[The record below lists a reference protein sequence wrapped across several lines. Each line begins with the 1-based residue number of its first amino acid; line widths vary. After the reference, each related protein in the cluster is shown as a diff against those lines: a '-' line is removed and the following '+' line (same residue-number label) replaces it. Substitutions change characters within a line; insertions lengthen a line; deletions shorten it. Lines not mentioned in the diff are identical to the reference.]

1 MAEVENKQVMSK
13 REKMLERLKNR
24 YPDKDF
30 SDDEAIYGQISDDY
44 DVYDEDLKGYR
55 EREKAFSDMFTSD
68 PRSAS
73 FINSWREGENPIV
86 AFVRRFGKD
95 IKDVIEDPE
104 WQKEVEEA
112 DKEFVER
119 VAKEKELDALYEAN
133 KEASI
138 RTRDAYQEEHGLT
151 DEQIDA
157 AIALLKN
164 IANDLVIGKITAES
178 LDMAFK
184 AINHDVDVD
193 NANQEG
199 LVEGR
204 NTKVEETL
212 RKPTTGD
219 GMPSLAGSGNAP
231 KTEKRRMNIF
241 DYADA
246 AS

>member
-13 REKMLERLKNR
+13 RDAMLERLKNR

-30 SDDEAIYGQISDDY
+30 SDDEAIYGQISDDF
-44 DVYDEDLKGYR
+44 DVYDEDLKSYR

-68 PRSAS
+68 PRSAA
-73 FINSWREGENPIV
+73 FINEWREGTNPVI

-133 KEASI
+133 KEESI
-138 RTRDAYQEEHGLT
+138 KTRDAYQEAHGLT

-164 IANDLVIGKITAES
+164 IANDLVVGKITAES

-199 LVEGR
+199 LVQGK
-204 NTKVEETL
+204 NTKVEEIL
-212 RKPTTGD
+212 RKPTAGD

-231 KTEKRRMNIF
+231 TREKRRMNIF